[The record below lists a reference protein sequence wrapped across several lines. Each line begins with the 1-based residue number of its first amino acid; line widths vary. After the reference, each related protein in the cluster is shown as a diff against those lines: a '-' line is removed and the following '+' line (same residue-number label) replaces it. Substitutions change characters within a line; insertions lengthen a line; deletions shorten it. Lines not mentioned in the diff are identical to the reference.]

1 MANSTEAWIAQHVG
15 AMPEWLTKALDNSWA
30 EAPGAMQEPVFSV
43 PVTLEMIDLALEA
56 NQETYD
62 KCMEV
67 WEDIKS
73 DPVAGA
79 VRVVEWDAINMHWQK
94 LRRVLFALARTNRL
108 QEKARKETENVWA

>member
-15 AMPEWLTKALDNSWA
+15 AMPEWLTKALDSCLDDEPA
-30 EAPGAMQEPVFSV
+30 EPLLPD
-43 PVTLEMIDLALEA
+43 PVTPEMIDLALEA

-79 VRVVEWDAINMHWQK
+79 VRVVEWDAINMHWHK
-94 LRRVLFALARTNRL
+94 LRRVLFALARTNRR
-108 QEKARKETENVWA
+108 QARKETENVWS

>member
-1 MANSTEAWIAQHVG
+1 MANSTEAWIAQRAG
-15 AMPEWLTKALDNSWA
+15 AMPEWLTKALDSCLADEPA
-30 EAPGAMQEPVFSV
+30 EPLLPD
-43 PVTLEMIDLALEA
+43 PVTLDMIDLALEA

-79 VRVVEWDAINMHWQK
+79 SKVVEWDAINMHWQK
-94 LRRVLFALARTNRL
+94 LRRVLFALARANRRN
-108 QEKARKETENVWA
+108 ARKETENVWS

>member
-1 MANSTEAWIAQHVG
+1 M
-15 AMPEWLTKALDNSWA
+15 
-30 EAPGAMQEPVFSV
+30 FSV

-67 WEDIKS
+67 LEDIKS

-79 VRVVEWDAINMHWQK
+79 VRVTEWDAINMHWEK